1 MMKWVNLMKRDLGI
15 PERKIGDNDRQDTEQ
30 GQEKY

>member
-1 MMKWVNLMKRDLGI
+1 MKRVNLMKRDLGS